1 MKNIKLIVA
10 YDGTNY
16 HGFQEQKGTGLDTI
30 QEVLEKALPKLTKR
44 EIKIIGA
51 GRTDAGVHAR
61 GQVVNFKCDDWPI
74 PLTKTALAVNAL
86 LPNDIAVLKAELVP
100 LDFHARFSAISKTY
114 CYRVYNERILDPF
127 VARYALHEPRRLD
140 VQAINEACQY
150 LIGEHDFKSFQS
162 KGTPVKTTIRKLT
175 QARADKE
182 GKLVKFIFSAN
193 GFLYNMVRIM
203 VGTLIQ
209 VGLLKI
215 KPEALR
221 DILEAKDRT
230 KAGPTAPPQGLFLER
245 VEY

>member
-1 MKNIKLIVA
+1 MKNIKLTVA

-30 QEVLEKALPKLTKR
+30 QEVLEKALYKLTER

-61 GQVVNFKCDDWPI
+61 GQVVNFKCDDWRI
-74 PLTKTALAVNAL
+74 PLAKTPLVLNSL
-86 LPNDIAVLKAELVP
+86 LLNDIAVLKAELVP

-127 VARYALHEPRRLD
+127 EARYTLHEPRKLD
-140 VQAINEACQY
+140 MQAINEACRY
-150 LIGEHDFKSFQS
+150 LIGEHDFKSFKSQ
-162 KGTPVKTTIRKLT
+162 GTPVKTTIRKLT

>member
-30 QEVLEKALPKLTKR
+30 QEVLEKALSKLTKR

-140 VQAINEACQY
+140 VQAIDEACQY

-175 QARADKE
+175 EARVRKE
-182 GKLVKFIFSAN
+182 GKLVKFTFSAN

-230 KAGPTAPPQGLFLER
+230 KAGPTVPPQGLFLER
-245 VEY
+245 VDY